1 MTHTEILTDIGLSP
15 TVDEI
20 SPAAYMAAKKML
32 LDTLGC
38 ALAARSCPGVPEVVE
53 QMRYWGGKPEAT
65 VLLYGDRVP
74 APNAIFANST
84 LIHALDYDD
93 VYIPGSLHL
102 TSIIVPIVL
111 ATAEMSK
118 SSGKAALAAM
128 VMGIEVAARLGLAGR
143 SRRRSGAFL
152 PSSLDGGFGAVVA
165 AARLLGL
172 THEQCV
178 DAMGINYAQVSG
190 NRQALHDMTLA
201 KRIQP
206 AFAARSAMWGV
217 ALARRGVTGPRRA
230 LEGRAGLFSAYMN
243 GDVPDAD
250 ELTAAKDWFEIENVS
265 VKPYTSCGACHSAQ
279 AAAEILIAEERLKP
293 EEIERVELFGCG
305 PGGLVGNSFVIG
317 RNPQVDAQFSVAY
330 GVALTLLRGPAKLR
344 HFTDEAILA
353 DTEVADLA
361 ASTVFVDRPEDVP
374 EELTGGPPDFGSY
387 TSRPHGLIVHTRDG
401 RRLVRARSPAQTF
414 EARTVGFDDVVP
426 KFKDCA
432 RFSGVC
438 DSARTDGIIEEVGA
452 LDTRSSVSG
461 LIGLLCP

>member
-20 SPAAYMAAKKML
+20 SPAAYGAAKKML
-32 LDTLGC
+32 LDALGC
-38 ALAARSCPGVPEVVE
+38 ALAARSSPGVPEVVE
-53 QMRYWGGKPEAT
+53 QMRDWGGKPEAT
-65 VLLYGDRVP
+65 LLLYGDRVP
-74 APNAIFANST
+74 APNAVFANST

-102 TSIIVPIVL
+102 TSIIVPATL
-111 ATAEMSK
+111 AAAEMSK
-118 SSGKAALAAM
+118 ASGKAALAAM
-128 VMGIEVAARLGLAGR
+128 IAGTEVAARLGIAGR
-143 SRRRSGAFL
+143 NRRRSGAFL
-152 PSSLDGGFGAVVA
+152 PSSLDGGFGAVVT

-172 THEQCV
+172 TREQCV

-190 NRQALHDMTLA
+190 NRQALHDMTLT

-206 AFAARSAMWGV
+206 AFAARSAMWAV
-217 ALARRGVTGPRRA
+217 ALAHRGVTGPPRA
-230 LEGRAGLFSAYMN
+230 LEGSAGLFSAYMD

-250 ELTAAKDWFEIENVS
+250 ELTVAKDWFEIENVS

-279 AAAEILIAEERLKP
+279 AAAEILIAEERLKS

-305 PGGLVGNSFVIG
+305 PGGLVGNPFRIG

-330 GVALTLLRGPAKLR
+330 GVALTLLRGPAKLD

-361 ASTVFVDRPEDVP
+361 ASIVFVETPEDVP
-374 EELTGGPPDFGSY
+374 ESLTEPPADFGAY

-401 RRLVRARSPAQTF
+401 RRLIGARSPAQTF
-414 EARTVGFDDVVP
+414 EARTVEFDDVVP
-426 KFKDCA
+426 KFRDCA
-432 RFSGVC
+432 RFLGVC
-438 DSARTDGIIEEVGA
+438 DAARTDGIIEEVSA
-452 LDTRSSVSG
+452 LDARSSITR
-461 LIGLLCP
+461 LMGLLCP

>member
-20 SPAAYMAAKKML
+20 SPAAYGAAKKML
-32 LDTLGC
+32 LDALGC
-38 ALAARSCPGVPEVVE
+38 ALAARSSPGVPEVVE
-53 QMRYWGGKPEAT
+53 QMRDWGGKPEAT
-65 VLLYGDRVP
+65 LLLYGDRVP
-74 APNAIFANST
+74 APNAVFANST

-102 TSIIVPIVL
+102 TSIIVPATL
-111 ATAEMSK
+111 AAAEMSK
-118 SSGKAALAAM
+118 ASGKAALAAM
-128 VMGIEVAARLGLAGR
+128 IAGTEVAARLGIAGR
-143 SRRRSGAFL
+143 NRRRSGAFL
-152 PSSLDGGFGAVVA
+152 PSSLDGGFGAVVT

-172 THEQCV
+172 TREQCV

-190 NRQALHDMTLA
+190 NRQALHDMTLT

-206 AFAARSAMWGV
+206 AFAARSAMWAV
-217 ALARRGVTGPRRA
+217 ALAHRGVTGPPRA
-230 LEGRAGLFSAYMN
+230 LEGSAGLFSAYMD

-250 ELTAAKDWFEIENVS
+250 ELTVAKDWFEIENVS

-279 AAAEILIAEERLKP
+279 AAAEILIAEERLKS

-305 PGGLVGNSFVIG
+305 PGGLVGNPFRIG

-330 GVALTLLRGPAKLR
+330 GVALALLRGPAKLD

-361 ASTVFVDRPEDVP
+361 ASIVFVETPEDVP
-374 EELTGGPPDFGSY
+374 ESLTEPPADFGAY

-401 RRLVRARSPAQTF
+401 RRLIRARSPAQTF
-414 EARTVGFDDVVP
+414 EARTVEFDDVVP
-426 KFKDCA
+426 KFRDCA

-438 DSARTDGIIEEVGA
+438 DAARTDGIIEEVSA
-452 LDTRSSVSG
+452 LDARSSITR
-461 LIGLLCP
+461 LMGLLCP